1 MKNLMK
7 RSIVLVALMVGFLSN
22 AENLN
27 SAIKLS
33 KIESKLVNLTLSQ
46 LSDNVNFEITDEEG
60 VSLYTEF
67 VNVARFS
74 KNYNFEFLSN
84 GNYFLEFHGE
94 TKIRKIPFTIVNDE
108 LVILEDE
115 EKVIN
120 KPSISVDQD
129 MVNIALRSL
138 NKEDILDIKFY
149 DSNDRLLYTELV
161 TGENIIGKRINT
173 GELLKGAY
181 SVILKYKGETFI
193 EEIRK

>member
-60 VSLYTEF
+60 VSLYTEL
-67 VNVARFS
+67 VNATRFS

-94 TKIRKIPFTIVNDE
+94 TKIRKIPFKIVNEE
-108 LVILEDE
+108 LVILEEE
-115 EKVIN
+115 EKVIY
-120 KPSISVDQD
+120 KPSVTVDQD
-129 MVNIALRSL
+129 MVNITLLSL
-138 NKEDILDIKFY
+138 NKEDSLDIKFY
-149 DSNDRLLYTELV
+149 DSYDRLLYSELV

-173 GELLKGAY
+173 GELLKGEY

-193 EEIRK
+193 EEIKK